1 VRCGADHFAVAA
13 LFWDHMI
20 NMFKLTVFSSATGAW
35 TTRVAPLEEPSSLP
49 CEPEVLN
56 FQPTKVIPLKGS
68 ILVLN
73 FQPTKVIPLKGSI
86 LGWVDVWSG
95 ILLCDVLSEDPKLR
109 YIPMPEPMPGNE
121 SFEDEG
127 EPAFFRD
134 VIGCGEVI
142 KFIEVDYYE
151 NDDDDDTE

>member
-1 VRCGADHFAVAA
+1 
-13 LFWDHMI
+13 
-20 NMFKLTVFSSATGAW
+20 
-35 TTRVAPLEEPSSLP
+35 LP
-49 CEPEVLN
+49 CEPEVLD
-56 FQPTKVIPLKGS
+56 
-68 ILVLN
+68 